1 MAAKLGKHLVLAVAV
16 AKTKHLE
23 FGLAGYAVFI
33 TLSVCLSASPLDFIS
48 VCVRACV
55 CVSLCVS
62 VCVFSSR
69 LKLLSYT
76 AALEWLPLKCT
87 WGKIVKIS

>member
-16 AKTKHLE
+16 AKTKDLE

-55 CVSLCVS
+55 CVCLCVSLCVCL
-62 VCVFSSR
+62 VH
-69 LKLLSYT
+69 
-76 AALEWLPLKCT
+76 
-87 WGKIVKIS
+87 G